1 MASFSSEKANS
12 LCSKQTRRGPRNFNH
27 SRTKEVLEQRKFF
40 DRDASGPQKKFLR
53 SIIEGAVL
61 SHVSAVFDTLHQSK
75 YRGTS
80 TNAATVTSTSRVR
93 AQILREHHF
102 IFTSIHHW
110 TDSVTVRHWLQS
122 AQKRQIVFVANRLDE
137 ILETSTIDELNHLP
151 RVDSP
156 ADMGT
161 RGMTIRDLNSNERIA
176 GPAWLNHPESSRT
189 RWI

>member
-1 MASFSSEKANS
+1 MNKWIFS
-12 LCSKQTRRGPRNFNH
+12 
-27 SRTKEVLEQRKFF
+27 EVDL
-40 DRDASGPQKKFLR
+40 DALGPQKKFLS
-53 SIIEGAVL
+53 SINEKAVF

-80 TNAATVTSTSRVR
+80 TNTAIVNSTSRDR
-93 AQILREHHF
+93 AQILKEYHL

-110 TDSVTVRHWLQS
+110 TDSITGRIWLHS
-122 AQKRQIVFVANRLDE
+122 AQKKQIVFVASRLDE

-151 RVDSP
+151 GADSP

-161 RGMTIRDLNSNERIA
+161 RGMTIRDLNSIERIE

-189 RWI
+189 RRI